1 MKGSQS
7 THLLVFSYMITPSW
21 RKVSVGEEKQAGAE
35 LCLAQ
40 VKLGLAKPAI
50 AS

>member
-1 MKGSQS
+1 MAEIK
-7 THLLVFSYMITPSW
+7 LVNDFIN
-21 RKVSVGEEKQAGAE
+21 EQAGRE